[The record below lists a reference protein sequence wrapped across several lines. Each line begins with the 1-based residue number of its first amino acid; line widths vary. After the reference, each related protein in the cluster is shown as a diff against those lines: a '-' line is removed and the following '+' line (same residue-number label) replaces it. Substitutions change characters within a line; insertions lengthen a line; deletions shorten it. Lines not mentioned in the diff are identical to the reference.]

1 MNPVERAI
9 RAIDGTQRR
18 FTPTAF
24 VFGVIKKFG
33 DDNGGVLVSN
43 LAYSAF
49 VALFPLLLV
58 LVTILG
64 LVVAGDPA
72 IRADVLN
79 AVAGQI
85 PLLGHTLTGNVH
97 TLHRSSLIGLIV
109 GLIALVYGATG
120 LAQAGLFTMEQVW
133 NLPGPARP
141 GYLQRLG
148 RAGLFLALL
157 GGGVIVT
164 TGLASL
170 STYLHDGLA
179 VKIPLE
185 LVTAAFNVGMY
196 LGAFRVLT
204 PKGVPTRNLL
214 PGAITGGIL
223 WTVLQVAGT
232 YLIHHYMHS
241 DSVYG
246 VFATVLG
253 LVAWIYLAVEVTVYS
268 AEINVVL
275 ARRLWPRAIVQP
287 PLTEADRAS
296 MALQALQN
304 QRRPEEHIEVTF
316 DDRPDDATEPV
327 RTPQTPDEVAPPA
340 RARLRRPRRAPRHAQ
355 VPVPRNEPGPSS
367 ADSAGSAGPA
377 DSAGSAGGRAQRAG

>member
-9 RAIDGTQRR
+9 RRIDATQRR

-24 VFGVIKKFG
+24 VYGVVKKYG

-49 VALFPLLLV
+49 ISIFPLLLI

-64 LVVAGDPA
+64 LIASADPSFRESA
-72 IRADVLN
+72 VKN
-79 AVAGQI
+79 AVANQI
-85 PLLGHTLTGNVH
+85 PLLGETLTSNVNA
-97 TLHRSSLIGLIV
+97 LQRSSTIGLIV
-109 GLIALVYGATG
+109 GLVILIYGVTG

-148 RAGLFLALL
+148 RAVLFLCLL

-170 STYLHDGLA
+170 STYLQRYQGLWLDLLIY
-179 VKIPLE
+179 V
-185 LVTAAFNVGMY
+185 VTAAFGAGMY
-196 LGAFRVLT
+196 LGAFRALT
-204 PKGVPTRNLL
+204 PKGVPTRSLL

-223 WTVLQVAGT
+223 WTVLQFLGAWLV
-232 YLIHHYMHS
+232 HHFLHS
-241 DSVYG
+241 NSVYG

-253 LVAWIYLAVEVTVYS
+253 LLAWIYLAVEITVYS

-275 ARRLWPRAIVQP
+275 ARRLWPRSILQP

-304 QRRPEEHIEVTF
+304 QRRPEQHIEVTF
-316 DDRPDDATEPV
+316 DDRPPDAPEPAS
-327 RTPQTPDEVAPPA
+327 TPQTPDQVAPPA
-340 RARLRRPRRAPRHAQ
+340 ETR
-355 VPVPRNEPGPSS
+355 VPEPGVQPEPRVQPDPRAEPDPSS
-367 ADSAGSAGPA
+367 AGD
-377 DSAGSAGGRAQRAG
+377 RAQRGG

>member
-1 MNPVERAI
+1 MNPVEKAI
-9 RAIDGTQRR
+9 RAVDRTQRR

-43 LAYSAF
+43 LAYSTF

-64 LVVAGDPA
+64 LAASVDASFRG
-72 IRADVLN
+72 DVLN
-79 AVAGQI
+79 AVASQV
-85 PLLGHTLTGNVH
+85 PLLGKTLTGNVH
-97 TLHRSSLIGLIV
+97 TLHRSSVIGLVV

-141 GYLQRLG
+141 GYVPRLG
-148 RAGLFLALL
+148 RAVLFLALL
-157 GGGVIVT
+157 GAGVIVT
-164 TGLASL
+164 TGLFSL
-170 STYLHDGLA
+170 GTYLHSGLA

-185 LVTAAFNVGMY
+185 LVTAAFSVGMY

-204 PKGVPTRNLL
+204 PKGVPTGRLL

-223 WTVLQVAGT
+223 YTVLQVLGT
-232 YLIHHYMHS
+232 WLVHHYLHS

-246 VFATVLG
+246 VFADVLG
-253 LVAWIYLAVEVTVYS
+253 LVAWIYIAVEVTVYS

-304 QRRPEEHIEVTF
+304 QRRPEQHIEVTF
-316 DDRPDDATEPV
+316 DDRPEGADEPV
-327 RTPQTPDEVAPPA
+327 RTPHTPDQVSPPA
-340 RARLRRPRRAPRHAQ
+340 RARMRRPRRTPRRAKVPEPRSEPDGRGEPNAASEPDAPS
-355 VPVPRNEPGPSS
+355 EPDPSS
-367 ADSAGSAGPA
+367 AGD
-377 DSAGSAGGRAQRAG
+377 RV